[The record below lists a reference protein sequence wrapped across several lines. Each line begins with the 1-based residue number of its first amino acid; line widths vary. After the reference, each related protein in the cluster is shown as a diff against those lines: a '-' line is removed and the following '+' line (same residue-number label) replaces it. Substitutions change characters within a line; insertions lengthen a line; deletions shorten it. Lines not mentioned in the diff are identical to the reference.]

1 MVVSLKNSKC
11 FAHFITKW
19 NSDIMEITDRPH
31 PSLEVMRTIEPNNHL
46 EWPNSSYT
54 IIYKQYMENVL
65 FADALSYK
73 PVLSGSLSQPNMLKT
88 LPIIPSSTFQKVYS
102 LFSFYSHIITYYSD
116 IILLALFLKALIFR
130 ETRT

>member
-1 MVVSLKNSKC
+1 
-11 FAHFITKW
+11 
-19 NSDIMEITDRPH
+19 MEITGRPH

-54 IIYKQYMENVL
+54 IYKQYMENML

-73 PVLSGSLSQPNMLKT
+73 PVLSGSLSQPNMLNT

-102 LFSFYSHIITYYSD
+102 LFSFYSHIITYYSH